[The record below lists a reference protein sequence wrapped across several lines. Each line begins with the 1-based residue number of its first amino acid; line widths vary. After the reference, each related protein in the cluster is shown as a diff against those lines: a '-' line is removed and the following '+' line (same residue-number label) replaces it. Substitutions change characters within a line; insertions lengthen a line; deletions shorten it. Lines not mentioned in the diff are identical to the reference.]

1 MNTLKRT
8 LYRTFAA
15 FLTLEVTAAAWH
27 LLFFRATYVAETGAF
42 DRGFENYLVPYLV
55 GMNFVRAI
63 IYALIFEAFRRA
75 TRLTNL
81 KESLLFGL
89 AFGTISALSVV
100 EYYGV
105 WEFASW
111 RWPVRWCSRAR
122 PSDCQCTWC
131 PMTELVPQH
140 VGTTV
145 GTELERVFRY
155 PKRGAG
161 RRLHLAA
168 DR

>member
-111 RWPVRWCSRAR
+111 RWPVLEG
-122 PSDCQCTWC
+122 TW
-131 PMTELVPQH
+131 LVLQGAAIGLSMH
-140 VGTTV
+140 VV
-145 GTELERVFRY
+145 
-155 PKRGAG
+155 P
-161 RRLHLAA
+161 
-168 DR
+168 DD